1 MFCHIVKIKPNAE
14 NYQIELTYNGNVT
27 ITADF
32 NAVIQH
38 GIMTVLK
45 DPAIFNQV
53 EIGHNGRSIIWKQQD
68 IDFCADALRLKFQT
82 ATRKKK
88 LPTGFYNPVLTD
100 IDYAAIGKRDEIYD
114 R

>member
-1 MFCHIVKIKPNAE
+1 MFCHIIKIKSNAE
-14 NYQIELTYNGNVT
+14 NYQIELTYNDNIT

-32 NAVIQH
+32 NTVIQH

-45 DPAIFNQV
+45 PPAIFNQV
-53 EIGHNGRSIIWKQQD
+53 EIGHNGRSIVWKQFD

-82 ATRKKK
+82 ATLKK
-88 LPTGFYNPVLTD
+88 LPDGFYNPILTD
-100 IDYAAIGKRDEIYD
+100 IDYSAIGKRDEIYD